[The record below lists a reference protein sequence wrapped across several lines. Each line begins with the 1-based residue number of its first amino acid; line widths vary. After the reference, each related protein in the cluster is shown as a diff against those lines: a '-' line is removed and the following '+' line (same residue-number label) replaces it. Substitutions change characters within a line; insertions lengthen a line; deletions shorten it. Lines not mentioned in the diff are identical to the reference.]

1 MQQCFFFINL
11 LYFLKP
17 FLQYNDNNNI
27 CTFIV
32 SIKYTVCKILKHF
45 EYYKTDLQVFIIS
58 VEQGT

>member
-17 FLQYNDNNNI
+17 FLQLYNDINI

-32 SIKYTVCKILKHF
+32 SIKYTVCKILKYF
-45 EYYKTDLQVFIIS
+45 EYYKTDLQVFIII